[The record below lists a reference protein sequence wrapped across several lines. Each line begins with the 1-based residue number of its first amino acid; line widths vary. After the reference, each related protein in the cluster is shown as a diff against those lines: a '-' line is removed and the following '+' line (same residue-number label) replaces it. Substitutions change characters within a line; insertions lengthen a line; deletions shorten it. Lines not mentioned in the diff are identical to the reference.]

1 MVSRRP
7 QQFGKYILL
16 DRVAIGGMAEI
27 FRAKATGAAQFEK
40 ILAIK
45 RIHPNMSDDKDF
57 IKMFIDEAKISGQLA
72 NQHIAQIYELGRIEG
87 HHFIAMEY
95 IWGKD
100 LLAILTKF
108 KKQRAFM
115 NPYQAAYITARIC
128 EALDYAH
135 KKKDADG
142 ASLAIIHRDVSPQN
156 ILISYE
162 GEVKIID
169 FGIAKARDRS
179 SHTAAGVLKG
189 KFGYMS
195 PEQVRGLPID
205 QRSDVF
211 AIGTLL
217 FEMLTARPL
226 FHGNT
231 DLEVLEKVR
240 NVEIPQP
247 RRVNPKIPEGIEK
260 IILKALARDV
270 EDRYTW
276 AGDMMEDLEAF
287 IHSTTPAY
295 TGKRLGMWMKKV
307 FEEEMTKEKETL
319 DQMLA
324 MIEDAAR
331 PTPNPDVVPDG
342 ATVMLDDDD
351 HGGPAN
357 AAYRDTLKAGG
368 AQDIYSEKT
377 QYFDDDDDDGPPSED
392 STRIIDDDDD
402 NGLGDES
409 TRIFDDE
416 EDGLAEQ
423 KTILF
428 DEDDPNMKLPIP
440 GPVSQPGLYPGAPM
454 PPQGGPGMPPGQRPG
469 MPPGGPMPQGGP
481 APAPPG
487 IGRNQESISNFP
499 IPGLDKI
506 DAAGSKKESGLDA
519 EKAKKKQIIMMGIA
533 GGSALVVGI
542 ILGALLF
549 GGKKS
554 APAPKETTLIIV
566 PASDKDALISVDGLK
581 KDEIIKSGSSLI
593 IRNISPGEYKG
604 TIKAS
609 GFKNSNFTVKP
620 EAGEISV
627 HVLFP
632 SK

>member
-72 NQHIAQIYELGRIEG
+72 HQNIAQIFELGRIEG

-115 NPYQAAYITARIC
+115 NPFQAAFITSRIC

-135 KKKDADG
+135 KKKDAEG
-142 ASLAIIHRDVSPQN
+142 ATMGIIHRDVSPQN
-156 ILISYE
+156 ILIGYE

-205 QRSDVF
+205 RRSDVF

-217 FEMLTARPL
+217 FEMLTSRPL
-226 FHGNT
+226 FHGNS

-240 NVEIPQP
+240 NVEILTP
-247 RRVNPKIPEGIEK
+247 RQVNPKIPEGIEK

-270 EDRYTW
+270 EDRYAW
-276 AGDMMEDLEAF
+276 ASDMQDDLEAF
-287 IHSTTPAY
+287 IHSTTPTY
-295 TGKRLGMWMKKV
+295 TGKRLGTWMKKV
-307 FEEEMTKEKETL
+307 FAQELGKEKETL
-319 DQMLA
+319 EQMLA
-324 MIEDAAR
+324 MTQE
-331 PTPNPDVVPDG
+331 
-342 ATVMLDDDD
+342 
-351 HGGPAN
+351 PAN
-357 AAYRDTLKAGG
+357 TAKPQVEEDGETVIMMDDEDDGGRGNLAFNDTLKAGAQ

-377 QYFDDDDDDGPPSED
+377 MFLDEEEDDIGEAKTMFLEDDDDDLGEQKTVLFDDDDPSMQ
-392 STRIIDDDDD
+392 I
-402 NGLGDES
+402 
-409 TRIFDDE
+409 
-416 EDGLAEQ
+416 
-423 KTILF
+423 
-428 DEDDPNMKLPIP
+428 
-440 GPVSQPGLYPGAPM
+440 PGAPSASPSPASPM
-454 PPQGGPGMPPGQRPG
+454 RNGPSVPPGRPQGP
-469 MPPGGPMPQGGP
+469 GPMPSPLP
-481 APAPPG
+481 APQPPSPN
-487 IGRNQESISNFP
+487 RVESLPDFA
-499 IPGLDKI
+499 IPGLSTPAKSETAKDRDISSGPDNKKQMMI
-506 DAAGSKKESGLDA
+506 LGGSIAGALIVGMILGKLLFSGGSSAQAKDETSLILIPAGSS
-519 EKAKKKQIIMMGIA
+519 
-533 GGSALVVGI
+533 
-542 ILGALLF
+542 
-549 GGKKS
+549 
-554 APAPKETTLIIV
+554 PAVLTI
-566 PASDKDALISVDGLK
+566 DGHK
-581 KDEIIKSGSSLI
+581 KDEVVKPGESLI
-593 IRNISPGEYKG
+593 LRKIAPGSYKTTVKG
-604 TIKAS
+604 SGYKESTESIEVPEGTLTIKVIRP
-609 GFKNSNFTVKP
+609 VK
-620 EAGEISV
+620 
-627 HVLFP
+627 
-632 SK
+632 